1 MINQAYHGLLT
12 KMSILF
18 LVLVIFIINS
28 CEPLAKSFDN
38 IEDAKYLNAAVIK
51 EPADTFQTV
60 KVMTWNI
67 RFGAR
72 RLPWFGDACGGRV
85 VLTEAEVYEG
95 MTGIVNAIN
104 EIKPDILFLQEAD
117 VKSKRTDYI
126 DELKWII
133 DHTYF
138 NYAVYVS
145 EWRSQYIPSDGLER
159 LDMGNAILSRWEIT
173 DAQRIQLDLRG
184 DQDAL
189 TKYFYLR
196 SCILKGKIN
205 IPGVPDLYLL
215 NAHTSA
221 FATDST
227 KRNHIARFKQEL
239 DNVNAAGGSFIAGGD
254 LNTLP
259 PGSDST
265 DFCEEDMCHG
275 ESFHHTGDTP
285 MHKDGSDY
293 TPEKYWL
300 KGVYNDYQCAIPL
313 AKFLANQSMY
323 FTHTTRPGHFW
334 DRTLDYLFTNK
345 SWRSNSGKAEQSYL
359 LESDHAPVTARFILP
374 KTAIKAK

>member
-1 MINQAYHGLLT
+1 MIFQT
-12 KMSILF
+12 KPRFPKMKSILF
-18 LVLVIFIINS
+18 PVFVIFIVYS
-28 CEPLAKSFDN
+28 CEPLSTRFPDY
-38 IEDAKYLNAAVIK
+38 EDAQYLTANVIK
-51 EPADTFQTV
+51 EPADTFKTL

-72 RLPWFGDACGGRV
+72 RLPWFGDACGGRT
-85 VLTEAEVYEG
+85 VLTEPEVYEG
-95 MTGIVNAIN
+95 LTGIVNAIN
-104 EIKPDILFLQEAD
+104 ELKPDILFIQEAD

-126 DELKWII
+126 DELRWIL

-138 NYAVYVS
+138 NHAVYCS

-159 LDMGNAILSRWEIT
+159 LDMGNAILSRWKIT
-173 DAQRIQLDLRG
+173 EAQRIQLDLRG

-205 IPGVPDLYLL
+205 IPGISNLYLL

-227 KRNHIARFKQEL
+227 KRNHIARFKEEL
-239 DNVNAAGGSFIAGGD
+239 DKVNAAGGSFIAGGD

-265 DFCEEDMCHG
+265 DFCAEDMCPG
-275 ESFHHTGDTP
+275 ESFHHTGDDP
-285 MHKDGSDY
+285 MHKEGSDY
-293 TPEKYWL
+293 TPDKNWL
-300 KGVYNDYQCAIPL
+300 KSTYTDYQCAIPL
-313 AKFLANQSMY
+313 AKFQANQSTY
-323 FTHTTRPGHFW
+323 FTHTTRPGQFW

-345 SWRSNSGKAEQSYL
+345 SWVVNSGKAEQSYL
-359 LESDHAPVTARFILP
+359 MESDHAPVTARFILS
-374 KTAIKAK
+374 KTGK